1 MDQLFVLQR
10 VSKRLQN
17 VIEGSQK
24 LQVKMFGLLACTSQ
38 DAISTYR
45 EQLHS
50 PDGDGGLTM
59 FNPLM
64 GISRA
69 DARLQLPLF
78 RNFNFKLEWEHEGE
92 RTQLCLRSLDPLA
105 GAVEKKLRPHL
116 GGPWRKMAIAK
127 IPLTLRVQVDQ
138 DYLESLSLKDEDA
151 VMGRLVDMLS
161 TWYSDKRQRR
171 GHRYKATRAPR
182 YRRGLTL
189 LIDLWTWP
197 IGTRH
202 SIRMMLSSHS
212 QLAIAVCRHKT
223 GTEMTREEAFP

>member
-1 MDQLFVLQR
+1 
-10 VSKRLQN
+10 
-17 VIEGSQK
+17 
-24 LQVKMFGLLACTSQ
+24 
-38 DAISTYR
+38 
-45 EQLHS
+45 
-50 PDGDGGLTM
+50 M